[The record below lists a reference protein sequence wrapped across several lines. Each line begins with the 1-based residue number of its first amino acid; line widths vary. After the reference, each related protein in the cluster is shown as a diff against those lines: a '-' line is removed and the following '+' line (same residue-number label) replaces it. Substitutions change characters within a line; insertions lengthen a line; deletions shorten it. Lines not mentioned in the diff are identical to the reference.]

1 MDSGTIAV
9 LVALVGA
16 WMVQIVLSSN
26 QMRRYHRRSQKLRRL
41 GTYMSTGVAGTMYRR
56 KVYGLLVVDADHK
69 VVAAEQLSGW
79 TVIAR
84 LKPVP
89 QLVGLDIGVV
99 GKGDPPAGVTKKQW
113 AAFDHSAGF
122 VRDRIHQQASK
133 RAAERPPTVT
143 RRRRQRAL
151 AGATAS

>member
-16 WMVQIVLSSN
+16 WMVQIMLSSN
-26 QMRRYHRRSQKLRRL
+26 QMRRYHRRSQQLRRL

-79 TVIAR
+79 TVIAH

-89 QLVGLDIGVV
+89 EVVGLDLETV
-99 GKGDPPAGVTKKQW
+99 GRGDPPAGVTKKQW
-113 AAFDHSAGF
+113 AAFDHSASF
-122 VRDRIHQQASK
+122 VRDRIRQQASG
-133 RAAERPPTVT
+133 RASTRPATVT
-143 RRRRQRAL
+143 RRRRPAL
-151 AGATAS
+151 AGAAAS